1 MGHKGVLG
9 LIAGSGPL
17 PFEVARAA
25 ARRDMA
31 VAVAAVERNTDP
43 AIESLATGPFAWFA
57 AGELGRLIAFFRSA
71 GATEVILAGAVSKR
85 ALMRDPSAL
94 RLDAR
99 AMAVLGRLAHRGDD
113 ALLRAVADEL
123 ESEGMPVVDS
133 TAYLGDRLT
142 PEGLLAGAAI
152 DARIEADLSL
162 AMRVARDV
170 GVHDVGQAVAVR
182 EGVVLAI
189 EAVEGTDAMLRR
201 AGELGGP
208 GAVAVKVA
216 KPGQDLRFDVPA
228 IGLGTIRLAAE
239 IGLRAIGL
247 EAGRT
252 IVLEREVALA
262 EADRSGVAVVGLRS
276 AAS

>member
-1 MGHKGVLG
+1 MGQRGVLG

-25 ARRDMA
+25 ARRGLS
-31 VAVAAVERNTDP
+31 VAVAAIERNTDP
-43 AIESLATGPFAWFA
+43 AIQALATGPFEWFA

-85 ALMRDPSAL
+85 VLMRDPAAL

-99 AMAVLGRLAHRGDD
+99 AMTVLGRLAHRGDD
-113 ALLRAVADEL
+113 ALLRAVADEI
-123 ESEGMPVVDS
+123 ESEGMAVVDS

-142 PEGLLAGAAI
+142 AEGLLAGAAV
-152 DARIEADLSL
+152 DARIESDLVL

-182 EGVVLAI
+182 DGVVLAI
-189 EAVEGTDAMLRR
+189 EAIEGTDAMLRR

-239 IGLRAIGL
+239 IGLRALGL
-247 EAGRT
+247 EANRT
-252 IVLEREVALA
+252 IVLEREIALA
-262 EADRSGVAVVGLRS
+262 EADRSGVSVIGMRSVGS
-276 AAS
+276 

>member
-1 MGHKGVLG
+1 MGQRGVLG

-25 ARRDMA
+25 ARRGLS
-31 VAVAAVERNTDP
+31 VAVAAIERNTDP
-43 AIESLATGPFAWFA
+43 AIQALATGPFEWFA

-85 ALMRDPSAL
+85 VLMRDPAAL

-99 AMAVLGRLAHRGDD
+99 AMTVLGRLAHRGDD
-113 ALLRAVADEL
+113 ALLRAVADEI
-123 ESEGMPVVDS
+123 ESEGMAVVDS

-142 PEGLLAGAAI
+142 AEGLLAGAAV
-152 DARIEADLSL
+152 DPRIESDLVL

-182 EGVVLAI
+182 DGVVLAI
-189 EAVEGTDAMLRR
+189 EAIEGTDAMLRR

-239 IGLRAIGL
+239 IGLRALGL
-247 EAGRT
+247 EANRT
-252 IVLEREVALA
+252 IVLEREIALA
-262 EADRSGVAVVGLRS
+262 EADRSGVSVIGMRSVGS
-276 AAS
+276 

>member
-1 MGHKGVLG
+1 MGQRGVLG

-25 ARRDMA
+25 ARRGLS
-31 VAVAAVERNTDP
+31 VAVAAIERNTDP
-43 AIESLATGPFAWFA
+43 AIQALATGPFEWFA

-85 ALMRDPSAL
+85 VLMRDPAAL

-99 AMAVLGRLAHRGDD
+99 AMTVLGRLAHRGDD
-113 ALLRAVADEL
+113 ALLRAVADEI
-123 ESEGMPVVDS
+123 ESEGMAVVDS

-142 PEGLLAGAAI
+142 AEGLLAGGAI
-152 DARIEADLSL
+152 DARIESDLAL

-182 EGVVLAI
+182 DGVVLAI
-189 EAVEGTDAMLRR
+189 EAIEGTDAMLRR

-239 IGLRAIGL
+239 IGLRALGL
-247 EAGRT
+247 EADRT
-252 IVLEREVALA
+252 IVLEREIALA
-262 EADRSGVAVVGLRS
+262 EADRSGVAVIGMRSVGP
-276 AAS
+276 

>member
-1 MGHKGVLG
+1 MGQLGVLG

-25 ARRDMA
+25 ARRGLS
-31 VAVAAVERNTDP
+31 VAVAAIERNTDP
-43 AIESLATGPFAWFA
+43 AIQALATGPFEWFA

-85 ALMRDPSAL
+85 VLMRDPAAL

-99 AMAVLGRLAHRGDD
+99 AMTVLGRLAHRGDD
-113 ALLRAVADEL
+113 ALLRAVADEI
-123 ESEGMPVVDS
+123 ESEGMAVVDS

-142 PEGLLAGAAI
+142 AEGLLAGAAV
-152 DARIEADLSL
+152 DPRIESDLVL

-182 EGVVLAI
+182 DGVVLAI
-189 EAVEGTDAMLRR
+189 EAIEGTDAMLRR

-239 IGLRAIGL
+239 IGLRALGL
-247 EAGRT
+247 EANRT
-252 IVLEREVALA
+252 IVLEREIALA
-262 EADRSGVAVVGLRS
+262 EADRSGVSVIGMRSVGS
-276 AAS
+276 